1 MDEICRQVKEI
12 LLTGRS
18 ERAENLE
25 HDPKTVAMKELKE
38 VWGVGETKARALV
51 QSGIMSVEDLRS
63 VTVPPNKSQA

>member
-1 MDEICRQVKEI
+1 M
-12 LLTGRS
+12 
-18 ERAENLE
+18 E
-25 HDPKTVAMKELKE
+25 HDPKTVAMKQLKE